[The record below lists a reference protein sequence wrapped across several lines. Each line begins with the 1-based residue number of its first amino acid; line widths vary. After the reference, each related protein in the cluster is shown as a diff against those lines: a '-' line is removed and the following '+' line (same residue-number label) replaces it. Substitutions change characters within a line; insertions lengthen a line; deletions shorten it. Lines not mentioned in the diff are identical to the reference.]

1 MLLSLTWIHLVG
13 HHALGPVGD
22 VCEGPQRSVERLH
35 LLQWD
40 VQHRVSGGIVQVDLL
55 QPAVIIDPVQQ
66 VEKRV
71 FFINQIVNNKGCNE
85 LREAPLCDAKFL
97 SLKERK

>member
-13 HHALGPVGD
+13 HDALGPVGD
-22 VCEGPQRSVERLH
+22 VRDGPQRSVERLH

-66 VEKRV
+66 VQKS
-71 FFINQIVNNKGCNE
+71 FFFLNKPNCE
-85 LREAPLCDAKFL
+85 
-97 SLKERK
+97 

>member
-13 HHALGPVGD
+13 HNALGPVGD
-22 VCEGPQRSVERLH
+22 VRDGPQRSVERLH

-66 VEKRV
+66 VQKS
-71 FFINQIVNNKGCNE
+71 FFFNKPN
-85 LREAPLCDAKFL
+85 RE
-97 SLKERK
+97 